1 MMGAT
6 MPEPTREEL
15 LTLALGVLPEPPET
29 VDVLS
34 EDGGCFPLTI
44 SGLEEHLLHGYAPRN
59 SVRPDVHLLARV
71 FYPERG
77 RYEVEFE
84 VVEVFFHST
93 QEALV
98 HLAVSGVR
106 HRKAR
111 RASPRVPVSSSA
123 TASVKYCRTLPR
135 DTALD
140 VRVVDISATGCAFVT
155 QKELSA
161 GDLMVVELMLTG
173 RNVRMEARVVR
184 IDPAPYG
191 RYRAGCEITEM
202 SDGDRKAV
210 SAMAAQASDHG
221 SEEQRNPEVVA
232 ALAESRSGGT
242 ALSERLGLNSGG

>member
-1 MMGAT
+1 MGAT

-44 SGLEEHLLHGYAPRN
+44 SGLEDELLFGYAPRHA
-59 SVRPDVHLLARV
+59 VRLDLHLLARV

-84 VVEVFFHST
+84 VIETFFHSA

-111 RASPRVPVSSSA
+111 RASPRVPISESA
-123 TASVKYCRTLPR
+123 TATVKYCRTLPR

-161 GDLMVVELMLTG
+161 GDLMVVQFALAD
-173 RNVRMEARVVR
+173 RDVRMEARVVR

-191 RYRAGCEITEM
+191 RYRAGCEITEIE
-202 SDGDRKAV
+202 DGDRKAV
-210 SAMAAQASDHG
+210 SAMAAVAADDG
-221 SEEQRNPEVVA
+221 SEEQRNPEVAA
-232 ALAESRSGGT
+232 ALTESRSTST
-242 ALSERLGLNSGG
+242 ALSSRLGISSGE

>member
-1 MMGAT
+1 MAET
-6 MPEPTREEL
+6 MSEPTREEL

-34 EDGGCFPLTI
+34 EDGGCFPITI
-44 SGLEEHLLHGYAPRN
+44 NGRDGDLLIAYGPR
-59 SVRPDVHLLARV
+59 SQMRHDLHLLARV
-71 FYPERG
+71 FYAERG

-84 VVEVFFHST
+84 VIESFFHSSH
-93 QEALV
+93 EALV

-111 RASPRVPVSSSA
+111 RASPRMPVSASA

-135 DTALD
+135 DTMLE
-140 VRVVDISATGCAFVT
+140 VRVVDVSATGCAFVT
-155 QKELSA
+155 QKELTA
-161 GDLMVVELMLTG
+161 GDLMVVEFALADRTI
-173 RNVRMEARVVR
+173 RMESRVVR
-184 IDPAPYG
+184 MDPAPYG

-210 SAMAAQASDHG
+210 SALAAVASDGG

-232 ALAESRSGGT
+232 AMAEGRASLT
-242 ALSERLGLNSGG
+242 ALSTRLGTTADD

>member
-1 MMGAT
+1 MGPT

-44 SGLEEHLLHGYAPRN
+44 TGLEDDLLHAYAPRN
-59 SVRPDVHLLARV
+59 AVRHDVHLLARV

-77 RYEVEFE
+77 RFEVEFE
-84 VVEVFFHST
+84 VLETFFHST

-111 RASPRVPVSSSA
+111 RASPRVPISASA
-123 TASVKYCRTLPR
+123 TATVKYCRTLPR
-135 DTALD
+135 DTAMD

-161 GDLMVVELMLTG
+161 GDLMVVEFGLDG

-191 RYRAGCEITEM
+191 RYWAGCEITEI
-202 SDGDRKAV
+202 SDGDRKTV
-210 SAMAAQASDHG
+210 SAMAPVPSDHG
-221 SEEQRNPEVVA
+221 SEEQRNPEAVA
-232 ALAESRSGGT
+232 ALAESRSTST
-242 ALSERLGLNSGG
+242 ALSARLGIASDD

>member
-1 MMGAT
+1 MGPT

-44 SGLEEHLLHGYAPRN
+44 SGVEDEVLFGYAPRHA
-59 SVRPDVHLLARV
+59 VRLDVHLLARV
-71 FYPERG
+71 YYPERG

-84 VVEVFFHST
+84 VVETFFHST

-111 RASPRVPVSSSA
+111 RASPRVPISASA

-140 VRVVDISATGCAFVT
+140 VRVVDISATGCAFVS

-161 GDLMVVELMLTG
+161 GDLMLVEFMLAD
-173 RNVRMEARVVR
+173 RRVQMETRVVR

-191 RYRAGCEITEM
+191 RYRAGCEITEIN
-202 SDGDRKAV
+202 DGDRKAV
-210 SAMAAQASDHG
+210 SAMAAAAADHG
-221 SEEQRNPEVVA
+221 SEEQRNPEAVA
-232 ALAESRSGGT
+232 ALAESRSTST
-242 ALSERLGLNSGG
+242 ALSARLGIASDE

>member
-1 MMGAT
+1 
-6 MPEPTREEL
+6 
-15 LTLALGVLPEPPET
+15 
-29 VDVLS
+29 
-34 EDGGCFPLTI
+34 
-44 SGLEEHLLHGYAPRN
+44 
-59 SVRPDVHLLARV
+59 V

-84 VVEVFFHST
+84 VVESFFHST

-111 RASPRVPVSSSA
+111 RASPRVPVSASA
-123 TASVKYCRTLPR
+123 TATVKYCRTLPR

-161 GDLMVVELMLTG
+161 GDLMVVEFMLTD
-173 RNVRMEARVVR
+173 RNIRMEARVVR

-191 RYRAGCEITEM
+191 RYRSGCEITEIN
-202 SDGDRKAV
+202 DGDRKAV
-210 SAMAAQASDHG
+210 SAMAAAAADYG
-221 SEEQRNPEVVA
+221 SEEQRNPEAVA
-232 ALAESRSGGT
+232 ALAESRSTST
-242 ALSERLGLNSGG
+242 ALSARLGISSDG